1 MAPGVFL
8 DGALIDLKPGRQ
20 LVDGHTVDIALDQL
34 LDLGRV

>member
-1 MAPGVFL
+1 MTPGVFL

-20 LVDGHTVDIALDQL
+20 LVDGYTVDIALDQL

>member
-20 LVDGHTVDIALDQL
+20 LVNGYTADIAVDQL